1 MTAAVTPGYGIRP
14 RPPAGTTPP
23 APPCTGCPPRPPAPP
38 APAAAAAAG
47 PEPLHAA
54 CELARMTNCGY
65 CWARPQQPC
74 TAGPGGAGY
83 HLARFARAA
92 RRGLITPAGFDAA
105 LAAAGDGMYSGATV
119 VFDVP
124 GGAGEVTAEGIRGP
138 DGGGHGAAP
147 RGRGAEAGDG

>member
-1 MTAAVTPGYGIRP
+1 MNDTGSPGTVTAAGSATP
-14 RPPAGTTPP
+14 
-23 APPCTGCPPRPPAPP
+23 
-38 APAAAAAAG
+38 AAG
-47 PEPLHAA
+47 PLRAA

-74 TAGPGGAGY
+74 TAGPGGAAGY

-105 LAAAGDGMYSGATV
+105 LAAAGDGMYSGAAV

-124 GGAGEVTAEGIRGP
+124 GARAE
-138 DGGGHGAAP
+138 DHA
-147 RGRGAEAGDG
+147 RGAS

>member
-1 MTAAVTPGYGIRP
+1 MNDTGSPAAARPGAP
-14 RPPAGTTPP
+14 LPVPWPA
-23 APPCTGCPPRPPAPP
+23 RP
-38 APAAAAAAG
+38 APAAAAAG
-47 PEPLHAA
+47 PLRAA

-74 TAGPGGAGY
+74 TAGPGGAAGY

-124 GGAGEVTAEGIRGP
+124 GARAE
-138 DGGGHGAAP
+138 DHA
-147 RGRGAEAGDG
+147 RGAS